1 MMSNCRIGII
11 SDMIISMGDRKN
23 LRISRSTMANI
34 LIMAVLRA
42 GAAERRPAA

>member
-1 MMSNCRIGII
+1 MMSNCMMGII

-34 LIMAVLRA
+34 RIMASFL
-42 GAAERRPAA
+42 AAAAK